1 MPSGNYYLKEISAPD
16 GYIVNDKVTKVIV
29 DENGVHADAGIENDG
44 IVTKNG
50 VGMIMDSMSQF
61 ASYDEINRTL
71 SDIIVTRRAGTE
83 NGGVLTWQD
92 TSDEVLKLSYG
103 KGDEP
108 LQYGASVAG
117 GKVRFER
124 DTGWSWVLSNRI
136 MAMPPLTLR
145 VS

>member
-1 MPSGNYYLKEISAPD
+1 
-16 GYIVNDKVTKVIV
+16 
-29 DENGVHADAGIENDG
+29 
-44 IVTKNG
+44 
-50 VGMIMDSMSQF
+50 MSQF

-83 NGGVLTWQD
+83 TGGVLTWQD

-124 DTGWSWVLSNRI
+124 DTGWSWVAVKQNYDDAAFDVTSELKDDIRNEDLT
-136 MAMPPLTLR
+136 PLFR
-145 VS
+145 CV